1 MMYQVIMIVEDNEY
15 VYGTYRDRNRAN
27 EIAMQ
32 VRDQRRIDVYVAE
45 V

>member
-1 MMYQVIMIVEDNEY
+1 MFQIIMVVDGCEY
-15 VYGTYRDRNRAN
+15 VYGTYNDRHRAN

-32 VRDQRRIDVYVAE
+32 VRDQRQIWVYVIE